1 MTSNR
6 IVSSHIIVSHL
17 ITRHLR
23 AIALSVICVIA
34 SVAAAPSAISSA
46 MAAPFDGDWSVVVQT
61 RDHCGT
67 SRWPLAI
74 VGGQIYL
81 PVPVF
86 VGGYPAGLG
95 GRVSPTGRVTINVV
109 AGPRVASGTGQLGKF
124 RGGGRW
130 AGRGPSGT
138 CAGLWTATRQNTATS
153 AAFMRQ

>member
-1 MTSNR
+1 MVSNHVVR
-6 IVSSHIIVSHL
+6 SD
-17 ITRHLR
+17 LR
-23 AIALSVICVIA
+23 AIALALACVVTSV
-34 SVAAAPSAISSA
+34 SAPSAI
-46 MAAPFDGDWSVVVQT
+46 AAPFDGDWSVVVQT

-81 PVPVF
+81 PVAVF

-95 GRVSPTGRVTINVV
+95 GRVSPSGRVTINVV
-109 AGPRVASGTGQLGKF
+109 AGPRVASGTGQLGTR

-138 CAGLWTATRQNTATS
+138 CAGVWTATRINERVS

>member
-23 AIALSVICVIA
+23 AIALSVICVFA
-34 SVAAAPSAISSA
+34 SVSSA
-46 MAAPFDGDWSVVVQT
+46 MAASFDGDWSVVVQT

-67 SRWPLAI
+67 SRWPLTI

-109 AGPRVASGTGQLGKF
+109 AGPRVASGTGQLGKS

-138 CAGLWTATRQNTATS
+138 CAGVWTATRQNTATS

>member
-17 ITRHLR
+17 ITRRLR
-23 AIALSVICVIA
+23 AIALSVICVFA
-34 SVAAAPSAISSA
+34 SVSSAA
-46 MAAPFDGDWSVVVQT
+46 MAASFDGDWSVVVQT

-138 CAGLWTATRQNTATS
+138 CAGVWTATRQNTATS